1 MFVFGELVLSLVS
14 DRGWFF
20 VVALVFTHSVIVE
33 NYFLFR
39 IFTLRS
45 QREIIII
52 VPFWL
57 RLLWGFDD
65 ENVLAV
71 TLQYVNILLMCSY
84 RILSRELS
92 RTVC

>member
-39 IFTLRS
+39 IFTFSAGNYYHCTFLAKV
-45 QREIIII
+45 I
-52 VPFWL
+52 V
-57 RLLWGFDD
+57 G
-65 ENVLAV
+65 
-71 TLQYVNILLMCSY
+71 I
-84 RILSRELS
+84 
-92 RTVC
+92 